1 MFCRL
6 NCALHARS
14 LGGGDA
20 TSKRKTLNDLGHP
33 GRRVTDLLLV
43 LNVAMFGLQS
53 YYNPGIIMWGAK
65 VTSLCAVVQAGG
77 RRHTSSLANLRIPK
91 RGGLAADVR

>member
-1 MFCRL
+1 MLGRL
-6 NCALHARS
+6 TCALHARS

-20 TSKRKTLNDLGHP
+20 TSTRKTLNDLGHP

-65 VTSLCAVVQAGG
+65 VTSPCALVHAGVVYVCGWE
-77 RRHTSSLANLRIPK
+77 
-91 RGGLAADVR
+91 AAYFIAAKFAPPEA